1 MRVSPTLARI
11 HDPDMATA
19 THYDP
24 QMSVRE
30 ARARYF
36 ADNAFGEDGG
46 YGASWVTLFQL
57 GPLPLGFPNS
67 PSRVRAVRY
76 HDLHHLVTGYDTD
89 MSGEAEISAF
99 ELGGGCGDLR
109 FAWFINVLGMAWGL
123 LLVPERTRRAFAR
136 GANSRNLYA
145 HPYDEAWLDEPLGQ
159 LRARLGVD
167 DAATEL
173 DAAQARRYRA
183 FLVLSVLALAAGVG
197 LVLALVW
204 ALWALAG
211 LAR

>member
-1 MRVSPTLARI
+1 
-11 HDPDMATA
+11 MATA
-19 THYDP
+19 SDYDP

-46 YGASWVTLFQL
+46 YGASWVTLLQL

-89 MSGEAEISAF
+89 MAGEAEISAF
-99 ELGGGCGDLR
+99 ELGGGCGDLH

-123 LLVPERTRRAFAR
+123 LLVPERTRKAFVR

-145 HPYDEAWLDEPLGQ
+145 HTYDEAWLDEPLGQ

-167 DAATEL
+167 DAAEQL
-173 DAAQARRYRA
+173 DAAQTRRYRR
-183 FLVLSVLALAAGVG
+183 FLALSLLALLAGVT
-197 LVLALVW
+197 LVVAVLG
-204 ALWALAG
+204 ALWALIG
-211 LAR
+211 LAL